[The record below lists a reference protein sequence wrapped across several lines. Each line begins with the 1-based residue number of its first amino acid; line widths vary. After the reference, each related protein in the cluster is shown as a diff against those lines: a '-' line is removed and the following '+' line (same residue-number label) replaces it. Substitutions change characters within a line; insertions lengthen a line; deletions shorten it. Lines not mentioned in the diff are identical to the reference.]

1 MFCRASRLVI
11 QNFLFFFCCCRFC
24 TLVSKMRKVLGKQSS
39 VCFVSKLFLRFNI
52 SNTSALLQATKANV
66 SNFRFVYSFSVF
78 FNNAPIHIIASDC
91 SAILFAFVPLS
102 EIMTR
107 STKSSRK
114 KLKSNL
120 YGQGRIEEGHGGG
133 ERYSF
138 FSCFSYVL
146 VGSAFKFEN
155 QGVAV
160 FLFFNNAWLSL
171 CNNTCLN
178 FSNKSWRRNN
188 VNQKGKKCLGKGNHQ
203 YIVLVGNQA
212 IWVNL
217 QSEDGC

>member
-1 MFCRASRLVI
+1 
-11 QNFLFFFCCCRFC
+11 
-24 TLVSKMRKVLGKQSS
+24 MRKVLGKQCS

-78 FNNAPIHIIASDC
+78 FNNAPILLNWNQIYTVRA
-91 SAILFAFVPLS
+91 AL
-102 EIMTR
+102 
-107 STKSSRK
+107 RK
-114 KLKSNL
+114 DM
-120 YGQGRIEEGHGGG
+120 RG

-203 YIVLVGNQA
+203 YIVLVGN
-212 IWVNL
+212 
-217 QSEDGC
+217 

>member
-1 MFCRASRLVI
+1 MI
-11 QNFLFFFCCCRFC
+11 QNFLFFFVVAGFAHLYQKWGKFLASRALFVLSPNFSYASISQTPLLFSRPQKQMSA
-24 TLVSKMRKVLGKQSS
+24 TLDL
-39 VCFVSKLFLRFNI
+39 FILFLYFSTMHPFI
-52 SNTSALLQATKANV
+52 SLPVTALQFFLHL
-66 SNFRFVYSFSVF
+66 FRCQKLWLGQQNLLEKNWNQIYTVR
-78 FNNAPIHIIASDC
+78 AA
-91 SAILFAFVPLS
+91 L
-102 EIMTR
+102 
-107 STKSSRK
+107 RK
-114 KLKSNL
+114 DM
-120 YGQGRIEEGHGGG
+120 GG

-203 YIVLVGNQA
+203 YIVLVGN
-212 IWVNL
+212 
-217 QSEDGC
+217 